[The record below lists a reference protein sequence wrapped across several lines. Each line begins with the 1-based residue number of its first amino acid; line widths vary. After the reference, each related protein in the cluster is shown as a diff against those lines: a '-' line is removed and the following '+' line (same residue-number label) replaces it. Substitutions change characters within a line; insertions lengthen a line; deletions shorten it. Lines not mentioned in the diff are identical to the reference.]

1 MNDILTPAV
10 FTLESLS
17 EEQSVVLDFLITEKD
32 MSQFASLSG
41 DFNPLHVDDAFARAK
56 GFSGV
61 VVYGGLIIAH
71 ISRLIGMNLPG
82 RDSLWSSIDVKF
94 RNPLYV
100 NQIATLEAVI
110 SAISSATGLIEL
122 KISLRSGNK
131 LIAKGKAEVLLVNQ

>member
-17 EEQSVVLDFLITEKD
+17 EGQSVALDFLITEKD

-41 DFNPLHVDDAFARAK
+41 DFNPLHVDDTFARAK

-100 NQIATLEAVI
+100 NQTAMLEAVI

-131 LIAKGKAEVLLVNQ
+131 LIAKGKAEVLLVNP